1 MAMKIHAAG
10 QQDEFDKIVG
20 HVESMMEELLKDNF
34 FQHTAPDAWQPA
46 MNVYETPEHY
56 VACLELA
63 GMDREKI
70 DVRAGEGHIYVRGQ
84 RAKPMPRGVSEEDLS
99 VHVMEIDS
107 GRFQRK
113 VPVPQDVDAEAVDAR
128 YRNGYLWIVMPRR
141 PKKD

>member
-1 MAMKIHAAG
+1 MITHSAA
-10 QQDEFDKIVG
+10 QKDEFDRIVG

-46 MNVYETPEHY
+46 MNVYETPQQY
-56 VACLELA
+56 IACLELA

-70 DVRAGEGHIYVRGQ
+70 DVQAAQGFLYVRGQ
-84 RAKPMPRGVSEEDLS
+84 RAKPMPRGVSDQDVS

-113 VPVPQDVDAEAVDAR
+113 VPVPNDVDTGAVEAR
-128 YRNGYLWIVMPRR
+128 YRNGYLWIVMPRLGN
-141 PKKD
+141 KD